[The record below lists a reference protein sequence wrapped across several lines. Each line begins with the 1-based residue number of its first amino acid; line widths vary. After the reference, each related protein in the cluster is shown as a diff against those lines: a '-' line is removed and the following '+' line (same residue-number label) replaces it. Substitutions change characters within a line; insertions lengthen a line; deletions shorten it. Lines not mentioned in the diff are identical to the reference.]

1 MRGTGQSAATGGPL
15 WASSLSAGQHR
26 GRQGPSLCPGR
37 LLCKR
42 GARCTGI
49 RAAGIRAVGIRA
61 AGIRAAG
68 IHGRLLSRRPGIR
81 TAGIR
86 AAGGRLPA
94 SSAVCTLVG
103 QGGQGQHVGRH
114 EGRPTHVARVGPAR
128 AAGRPG
134 SSLAPVARGE
144 AASFPPRPP
153 RAGWP
158 LPAKWPHPPDV
169 GGEGSGKRSF
179 HVVSLPFPKSNL
191 GPGHL

>member
-15 WASSLSAGQHR
+15 WASSFLAGQHR

-42 GARCTGI
+42 GARCT
-49 RAAGIRAVGIRA
+49 GIRA

-144 AASFPPRPP
+144 AASFPPGHQGR
-153 RAGWP
+153 
-158 LPAKWPHPPDV
+158 V
-169 GGEGSGKRSF
+169 GHFLQSGHTRLMWGGRGLVRGVF
-179 HVVSLPFPKSNL
+179 MLFLFPFQNPI
-191 GPGHL
+191 

>member
-144 AASFPPRPP
+144 AASFPPGHQGR
-153 RAGWP
+153 
-158 LPAKWPHPPDV
+158 V
-169 GGEGSGKRSF
+169 GHFLQSGHTRLMWGGRGLVRGVF
-179 HVVSLPFPKSNL
+179 MLFLFPFQNPI
-191 GPGHL
+191 